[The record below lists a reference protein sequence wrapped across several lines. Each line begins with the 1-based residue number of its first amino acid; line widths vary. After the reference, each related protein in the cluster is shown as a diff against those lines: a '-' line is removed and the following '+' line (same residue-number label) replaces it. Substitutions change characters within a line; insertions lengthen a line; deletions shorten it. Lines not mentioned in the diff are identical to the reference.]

1 MAFRLKDVKVKP
13 KLIGGFALVAI
24 IVAIVGAIGV
34 IAIGKL
40 GQSTDRIADVEVPM
54 ADAAMESMIALVSA
68 RDVMG
73 EYMLSRDIR
82 ELEELEGE
90 FNKMIGDLDENL
102 GYILKNGS
110 GEILNS
116 ARESKDYA
124 DKFEAESAKLMAA
137 HKEQLTLR
145 KANEEFM
152 ENFDSKSR
160 EIAAKMM
167 KHEESLTASK
177 AIDVK
182 VDAAMEGK
190 YIMAMAKSV
199 VDEYFG
205 MEDDRMT
212 ADSRKAFAVYVAEF
226 DEIKR
231 HLPADLRAEYASFI
245 EAAQKI
251 MDKHDETLRA
261 DALAYEH
268 MKNVDD
274 LSNKSDQAV
283 DKVEEAATRNM
294 NDAMKV
300 ADDTQ
305 ASASGSMVGFTIAG
319 FAVAF
324 ILGFA
329 FASSITSPLIKG
341 VKFAEDVSKGDLS
354 AKVDV
359 DQKDEIGQ
367 LAQSLSD
374 MSTKLRSI
382 VTDIIGAADNV
393 ASGSQELSSTS
404 EEMSQGSTEQAS
416 AAEEASSSMEQMASN
431 IRQNAD
437 NAQQTEKI
445 SRKAAEDAQESGVA
459 VTQAVGAM
467 KQIAEKITIIEEI
480 ARQTNLLALNAAI
493 EAARAGEHGK
503 GFAVVAAEVRKLAER
518 SQQAAGEITELSS
531 TTVEVAEKA
540 GQKLAQLVPDIQKT
554 AELVAEI
561 SAASAEQNTG
571 AEQINKAIQQLD
583 QVTQQNASASEE
595 MASTSEE
602 LAGQAQQLQ
611 DIIAFFKIDNLS
623 INKEAKRVVH
633 HAPAA
638 PKKRA
643 AVAHI
648 GHEKGKN
655 PAAGRGGANINL
667 RSEGDSADSEFEK
680 Y

>member
-1 MAFRLKDVKVKP
+1 MQFYKNMRMGAKIGSAFGLVGLLFLIVVGIYQYTLTSAQDHYGNVLNVSEKMKSGYSEIGFLMLTARRNEKDFLMRKDEKYISEHGSTMS
-13 KLIGGFALVAI
+13 KLLATAE
-24 IVAIVGAIGV
+24 
-34 IAIGKL
+34 
-40 GQSTDRIADVEVPM
+40 DVEKM
-54 ADAAMESMIALVSA
+54 EIAADEKEDIASIKAMHEGLIKYKESFGAVAAAWKA
-68 RDVMG
+68 KG
-73 EYMLSRDIR
+73 
-82 ELEELEGE
+82 
-90 FNKMIGDLDENL
+90 LDENSGL
-102 GYILKNGS
+102 QGRFRSATKEMESVIDRYKSDALDAALLEVRRNEKDYLLREDQKYVDLLTKNLQSLKSDAAAS
-110 GEILNS
+110 GMS
-116 ARESKDYA
+116 ASDKATFLEYA
-124 DKFEAESAKLMAA
+124 DKYMAA
-137 HKEQLTLR
+137 FNELVNQDKLIEERNAVMREAVHKIEPVIDERIAAEIDNMDREVKATVENVR
-145 KANEEFM
+145 KQSVFAITISVVALAMAVLFALIIVRSITGPVREMMAYSEKFGGGDLNVHLDI
-152 ENFDSKSR
+152 DSKD
-160 EIAAKMM
+160 E
-167 KHEESLTASK
+167 
-177 AIDVK
+177 V
-182 VDAAMEGK
+182 G
-190 YIMAMAKSV
+190 IMATS
-199 VDEYFG
+199 
-205 MEDDRMT
+205 
-212 ADSRKAFAVYVAEF
+212 
-226 DEIKR
+226 
-231 HLPADLRAEYASFI
+231 LRG
-245 EAAQKI
+245 
-251 MDKHDETLRA
+251 
-261 DALAYEH
+261 
-268 MKNVDD
+268 
-274 LSNKSDQAV
+274 AV
-283 DKVEEAATRNM
+283 DK
-294 NDAMKV
+294 
-300 ADDTQ
+300 
-305 ASASGSMVGFTIAG
+305 
-319 FAVAF
+319 
-324 ILGFA
+324 
-329 FASSITSPLIKG
+329 
-341 VKFAEDVSKGDLS
+341 
-354 AKVDV
+354 
-359 DQKDEIGQ
+359 
-367 LAQSLSD
+367 
-374 MSTKLRSI
+374 LRTI

-467 KQIAEKITIIEEI
+467 KQIAEKINIIEEI

-611 DIIAFFKIDNLS
+611 DIIGFFKIDNVQ
-623 INKEAKRVVH
+623 ITRTTAKRAIQ

-638 PKKRA
+638 PKRKA
-643 AVAHI
+643 VVAHL
-648 GHEKGKN
+648 GHDKPGK
-655 PAAGRGGANINL
+655 AARGGANINL